1 MMNNTGRVLGFNFY
15 EMWQMPH
22 ADESFALIM
31 VKLNKEVPEMM
42 DAHMWNPSST
52 S

>member
-22 ADESFALIM
+22 ADDSFALIM
-31 VKLNKEVPEMM
+31 EKLNKDVP
-42 DAHMWNPSST
+42 
-52 S
+52 